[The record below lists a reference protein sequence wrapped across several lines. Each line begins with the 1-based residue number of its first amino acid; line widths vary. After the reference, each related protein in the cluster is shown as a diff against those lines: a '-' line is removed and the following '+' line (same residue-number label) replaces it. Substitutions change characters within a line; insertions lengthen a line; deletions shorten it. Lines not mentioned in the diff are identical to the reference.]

1 MKFTFPKVVTIALS
15 TMIADVNE
23 ALADLKKDH
32 PELPVEPTPNIFEM
46 VDSFEKSCKG
56 FGVSYK
62 DKELTVTI
70 PDEFLVDYIEYNG
83 KVFKHM
89 LPAIYPMVQAYEKV
103 QKEAEKL
110 ALKWGTKHSADE
122 ATDSDLL

>member
-32 PELPVEPTPNIFEM
+32 PELPVESTPNIFEM

>member
-23 ALADLKKDH
+23 AIKEFKAAH
-32 PELPVEPTPNIFEM
+32 PEVPAEPTPNIFEM
-46 VDSFEKSCKG
+46 VDSFEKECKG
-56 FGVSYK
+56 FAVSYK